1 MRNCANRCRW
11 MVALLAAAL
20 PALCLGQ
27 EPAGE
32 RHKTEIMAGIAKAQD
47 YLGRFRL
54 QDVRST
60 LELLNHKLGQ
70 FGSELGS
77 DAAALRAKT
86 DAIAARA
93 SATEDSL
100 VKVPVSILY
109 ARGPDSALAYLQN
122 DLRRFGV
129 SEKKVEL
136 LEKKILAEGP
146 KVRRELDRQAI
157 DRTIKTLNSGQTPP
171 PTLDPYI
178 LTAAKRA
185 IKAHSDSIAAAEDE
199 KKRKIETDKKRQEM
213 LHQQQLDKEK
223 KAAEDKA
230 ARLRQEQ
237 EKKRSA
243 EAEIVRRKAEAV
255 QKARQDSIAT
265 VRRDSTARAVKAQ
278 QQIAAQEKE
287 RQRKLDEQQR
297 EKARLAKAKEDS
309 VKQAAALREKA
320 RSDGLAAIRRDSLA
334 AVQKVQQERA
344 EQEKQRQHAA
354 LDEQKK
360 RELAAL
366 TEENRRKQ
374 QQQATDDS
382 LAALQKA
389 QLQQEKVHLD
399 KKASA
404 DKAQAMTV
412 DLYNMLDKKQAK
424 KALEKFEQN
433 QGFLVA
439 AMEPEAYVTLDHA
452 LVCGTIMA
460 LTEPLAAGKRNRQTA
475 QSPQRQA
482 LDQIYD
488 LMKDDKIEAAY
499 AQFRFAERSLADFM
513 AKGEFPLLKS
523 LMEGAYEDRK
533 KVMRVQPGQ

>member
-1 MRNCANRCRW
+1 MGNRANRHRW
-11 MVALLAAAL
+11 MVALFAAAL
-20 PALCLGQ
+20 PSLCLGQ
-27 EPAGE
+27 EQAGE
-32 RHKTEIMAGIAKAQD
+32 RHKTEIVAGIAKAQD
-47 YLGRFRL
+47 YLGRLRL

-70 FGSELGS
+70 FGPELGS

-122 DLRRFGV
+122 DLRRYGV
-129 SEKKVEL
+129 SERKVEL

-171 PTLDPYI
+171 ATLDPYI

-199 KKRKIETDKKRQEM
+199 KKRKIEADKKRQEM
-213 LHQQQLDKEK
+213 LHQQQVEKEK

-230 ARLRQEQ
+230 ARLKQEQ

-243 EAEIVRRKAEAV
+243 EAEIVRKKAEAV

-265 VRRDSTARAVKAQ
+265 VRRDSTAHAVKAQ

-297 EKARLAKAKEDS
+297 EKARLAKAKEDG

-320 RSDGLAAIRRDSLA
+320 RSDSLAAIRRDSLTE
-334 AVQKVQQERA
+334 VQRVQQERA
-344 EQEKQRQHAA
+344 EQEKQRQRAA
-354 LDEQKK
+354 LDERKK
-360 RELAAL
+360 RELSAL
-366 TEENRRKQ
+366 TEENRKKQ
-374 QQQATDDS
+374 EQQAKDDS
-382 LAALQKA
+382 LAAMQKA

-404 DKAQAMTV
+404 DKAQAMTI

-433 QGFLVA
+433 QGFLVS
-439 AMEPEAYVTLDHA
+439 AMDPDAYAVLDHTVA
-452 LVCGTIMA
+452 CGAIMA
-460 LTEPLAAGKRNRQTA
+460 LTEPLGAGKRNRQTA
-475 QSPQRQA
+475 SSPQRQA

-488 LMKDDKIEAAY
+488 LMKADKIEAAY
-499 AQFRFAERSLADFM
+499 AQFKFAEGSLPGFM
-513 AKGEFPLLKS
+513 AKGDFNLLKA
-523 LMEGAYEDRK
+523 LMESAYRDRK
-533 KVMRVQPGQ
+533 KSMPGQSAQ